1 MEIKGTVP
9 GEGSNTG
16 LLRLAGSA
24 CNPAVCGYISA
35 GKRGQTPKFTMK
47 IHVVALISFT
57 LGVLLIVFVLYTMT
71 GKALIA
77 PRLTY
82 NSLKKVAL
90 GMSPQEV
97 VAVLGAPIDIAFNDF
112 AESYLIQLPSGTK
125 EETYAPGRIMIYTY
139 AQPRWGNVVR
149 SQPALWIRF
158 LDGKVSEVY
167 AKEYCMYNDA
177 VMFVVSPDNNYEN
190 PHVREMFDR

>member
-24 CNPAVCGYISA
+24 CNPGGLR
-35 GKRGQTPKFTMK
+35 GKRGQTPKF
-47 IHVVALISFT
+47 HVAALISFT

-97 VAVLGAPIDIAFNDF
+97 VTVLGAPIDIASNDF

-190 PHVREMFDR
+190 PHVREMFDH

>member
-1 MEIKGTVP
+1 MNECPV
-9 GEGSNTG
+9 
-16 LLRLAGSA
+16 
-24 CNPAVCGYISA
+24 
-35 GKRGQTPKFTMK
+35 KRGQTPKF
-47 IHVVALISFT
+47 HVAALISFT

-97 VAVLGAPIDIAFNDF
+97 VTVLGAPIDIASNDF

-190 PHVREMFDR
+190 PHVREMFDH